1 MASVHSVTIT
11 PDAAHAGVE
20 RFCGFSIR
28 DDAAGACVIQFRA
41 GTVGGQVLAFV
52 ALASG
57 ESKLVKWS
65 GDDILEAPGGV
76 FVNEVS
82 GSIEGVLYSADF

>member
-1 MASVHSVTIT
+1 MSVHAVDIS

-28 DDAAGACVIQFRA
+28 DDSSAACVVQFRA
-41 GTVGGQVLAFV
+41 TDGSGQILWHL
-52 ALASG
+52 ALAAD
-57 ESKLVKWS
+57 ESASVIWPAK
-65 GDDILEAPGGV
+65 DYLEAPGGV

-82 GSIEGVLYSADF
+82 GSIEGVLFSADL